1 MGSMTDPSQMRKNA
15 VTLMRRALHLLDGAG
30 EKVAAAHLQFAID
43 IAVKQNPTKSNQ
55 YGLNREPD

>member
-1 MGSMTDPSQMRKNA
+1 MRKNA